1 MTVDELAA
9 IAAEAIR
16 DALAV
21 ETTGE
26 EVNEVDE
33 GRKAA

>member
-9 IAAEAIR
+9 LAAEAIR

-26 EVNEVDE
+26 EVNEEVE
-33 GRKAA
+33 RKAA